1 MARKHNKPAAPPKP
15 RHNQSVSMP
24 ANDPGA
30 QYGMQAARAAVER
43 LQRGDVAGAAGVVEQ
58 GLRQAP
64 GNADLWH
71 LGGQAALHLGD
82 VGRGKEMIRRA
93 IDLAPKVPL
102 YHYNLGNALFAENDL
117 DGALKSFR
125 QTIRLDP
132 KFPDAFTN
140 LGIVFTR
147 KDLQDDAEAAF
158 EQALRLQP
166 DNPQAVLNLAICEME
181 LRKPDR
187 VGELTARLEALAG
200 TPDQRLLHEIGNL
213 YRGLGR
219 HLVAEEYYHR
229 ALALQDNA
237 PEIWFALGDVLS
249 QAGENER
256 AEEAF
261 TKSGSQGFNSVL
273 VDLGFARLAA
283 NRGEV
288 ADAKMYLAKA
298 AEQAGDDVSQLLRIA
313 NQYTLIGDFETQE
326 KCLNRV
332 LQLDP
337 HNVGAF
343 SGLAFAPG
351 RKLSEDDASRLRAL
365 ADDVS
370 IDVDTRKNIGFAL
383 GDYYRYAKRYEESF
397 RYYRLGNRLKGYSF
411 DRASYQIWLSD
422 VESRLTKDF
431 FAERVAWGNDSRI
444 PVLIVGMPRSGTT
457 LTEQILSS
465 HPAVYGAGE
474 YGSIATLAAVKGL
487 PTPDLRRSLD
497 LATTLTA
504 DQIERHAKSY
514 LDKMRSLST
523 HGESFV
529 TNKLPHNFQQ
539 LGLFGMLFPKAP
551 VIHIKRDPRDNL
563 LSIYFQDFAGFHDY
577 AYDLKTLGV
586 YYRLYERL
594 MAHWTRV
601 IPNPVYTLQYE
612 ELVADLPGKTQEL
625 ADFIGVDLDERML
638 RFYEQER
645 KVETASKW
653 QVRQK
658 LYTTS
663 VQRWKPYEKHLQPLF
678 DALGPID

>member
-15 RHNQSVSMP
+15 RQNQSASIP

-30 QYGMQAARAAVER
+30 QYGMQAARAAVES

-64 GNADLWH
+64 RNADLWH

-93 IDLAPKVPL
+93 IDLAPKVAL
-102 YHYNLGNALFAENDL
+102 YHYNLGNALFAEKDL
-117 DGALKSFR
+117 DGALQSFR
-125 QTIRLDP
+125 QAVRLEP
-132 KFPDAFTN
+132 RFPDAFTN

-147 KDLQDDAEAAF
+147 KHQHEEAEAAF
-158 EQALRLQP
+158 EQVLRMQP
-166 DNPQAVLNLAICEME
+166 DSAQAVLNLAICDME
-181 LRKPDR
+181 LRKPDK
-187 VGELTARLEALAG
+187 VSELTARLEALVG
-200 TPDQRLLHEIGNL
+200 QPDQRLLHEIGNL

-219 HLVAEEYYHR
+219 HLVAEEYYRR
-229 ALALQDNA
+229 ALDLNDSAA
-237 PEIWFALGDVLS
+237 EIWFALGDVLS
-249 QAGENER
+249 QAGEGER
-256 AEEAF
+256 AAEALA
-261 TKSGSQGFNSVL
+261 KAES
-273 VDLGFARLAA
+273 LGLQLGPIRLAQARLAIA
-283 NRGEV
+283 RDAVG
-288 ADAKMYLAKA
+288 DAKRLLGEAS
-298 AEQAGDDVSQLLRIA
+298 ELSQDSITYLLRIA
-313 NQYTLIGDFETQE
+313 HQYTLIGDFAAQE
-326 KCLNRV
+326 KLLNRV
-332 LQLDP
+332 LEINPD
-337 HNVGAF
+337 NVGAF
-343 SGLAFAPG
+343 SGLTLAPG
-351 RKLSEDDASRLRAL
+351 RKLSEDDALKLRRL
-365 ADDVS
+365 ADDKS
-370 IDVDTRKNIGFAL
+370 VDTETRTSIGFAL
-383 GDYYRYAKRYEESF
+383 GDYYRYAKKYDDSF

-411 DRASYQIWLSD
+411 DRIEYQKWLSD
-422 VESRLTKDF
+422 VEALFTRAF
-431 FAERVAWGNDSRI
+431 FDERSAWGSDSRM

-457 LTEQILSS
+457 LTEQIVSS
-465 HPAVYGAGE
+465 HPAIFGAGE
-474 YGSIATLAAVKGL
+474 YGTVSGLATVRGL
-487 PTPDLRRSLD
+487 PSPDFRRQLD
-497 LATTLTA
+497 LATELTA
-504 DQIERHAKSY
+504 DQVAQHAESY
-514 LDKMRSLST
+514 LNTMKTLAA

-539 LGLFGMLFPKAP
+539 LGLFGMLFPNAP